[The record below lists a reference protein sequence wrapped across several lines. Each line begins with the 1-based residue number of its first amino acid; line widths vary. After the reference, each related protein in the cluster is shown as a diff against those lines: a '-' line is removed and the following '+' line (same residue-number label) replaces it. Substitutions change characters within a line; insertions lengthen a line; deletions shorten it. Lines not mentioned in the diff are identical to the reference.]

1 MQKGK
6 LCDRILKAYQLQ
18 NKPNLNNVFK
28 SSFHICDLE
37 SLHNSLDY
45 FERLWKKLFAII
57 QQVGLP
63 MFFVFFISIERLWDP
78 FIKVLHTL
86 YASRLNL
93 PNKIENL

>member
-45 FERLWKKLFAII
+45 FERL
-57 QQVGLP
+57 
-63 MFFVFFISIERLWDP
+63 
-78 FIKVLHTL
+78 
-86 YASRLNL
+86 
-93 PNKIENL
+93 